1 MYQESTLLKKV
12 VKFIEQQEYFDWYVI
27 SAKYGLLRQHNV
39 VDPYDLTLNNM
50 KASEGKKW
58 SE

>member
-1 MYQESTLLKKV
+1 MLKKV